1 MVRMEVLRFFISVL
15 VLVSFTSWG
24 QADSPQKLVVA
35 NSKAWKPFSFINQE
49 GKPDG
54 ILIEYWQEFGQKNN
68 IDVEFLLL
76 DWQSSLDAVKDG
88 RADVHAGL
96 LWSEGRDSYLD
107 FTAGIMSIDTQL
119 FISQEHI
126 GSSLDEF
133 MLSKHDNK
141 VGVVA
146 GGYEEEFT
154 KLHFPNLNLVSFAN
168 NKLMIE
174 SAFAGELDAFVADLQ
189 VANFYIHTSQ
199 KAPKFVG
206 VRHLYSGELR
216 AAVAEGNTALQE
228 RISQGINSFDVE
240 DKQKIFNRWMYI
252 NTVYPDYLIPLSALA
267 IGLVTF
273 GYIVTLNIT
282 VKVKTKALEQ
292 ANRELKVLSETDQ
305 LTGLS
310 NRRHF
315 VEELKQRLA
324 SEAAISVMIFDIDD
338 FKNIND
344 TYGHQT
350 GDEVIKSVA
359 HSAADIVPEQHLIGR
374 IGGEEFAIVMCGE
387 EFGKVVDIAE
397 SLCARIRHLSIL
409 DNPSIKVSVSLGCA
423 HYLSNNGEITLSDAD
438 HLMYQSKLEGKDRVT
453 AICYP

>member
-1 MVRMEVLRFFISVL
+1 MEVLRFFISVL

-24 QADSPQKLVVA
+24 QAESPQKLVVA

-49 GKPDG
+49 GQPDG
-54 ILIEYWQEFGQKNN
+54 ILIEYWQEFGHKNN

-76 DWQSSLDAVKDG
+76 DWQSSLEAVKDG

-168 NKLMIE
+168 NKQMIE
-174 SAFAGELDAFVADLQ
+174 SAFAGDLDAFVADLQ

-199 KAPKFVG
+199 KAPKFIG

-216 AAVAEGNTALQE
+216 AAVAEGNTALQQ
-228 RISQGINSFDVE
+228 RISQGINSFGVE

-252 NTVYPDYLIPLSALA
+252 STVYPDYLVPLAALA
-267 IGLVTF
+267 IGIFTF
-273 GYIVTLNIT
+273 GYIVALNIT

-292 ANRELKVLSETDQ
+292 ANRELKTLSETDQ

-315 VEELKQRLA
+315 VSELKQRLA
-324 SEAAISVMIFDIDD
+324 CEGPVTLMIFDIDD
-338 FKNIND
+338 FKKVND
-344 TYGHQT
+344 RYGHST
-350 GDEVIKSVA
+350 GDEVIRKVA
-359 HSAADIVPEQHLIGR
+359 LAANAIVPEQGLIGR
-374 IGGEEFAIVMCGE
+374 IGGEEFAVVICE
-387 EFGKVVDIAE
+387 LEFGKVVDIAE
-397 SLCARIRHLSIL
+397 NICASVRELSVL
-409 DNPSIKVSVSLGCA
+409 DEGELQTSVSLGCA
-423 HYLSNNGEITLSDAD
+423 HYSTNNGEITLSDAD
-438 HLMYQSKLEGKDRVT
+438 HLMYQSKIEGKDRVT

>member
-1 MVRMEVLRFFISVL
+1 MLRFFIGVL
-15 VLVSFTSWG
+15 LLVSCVSWG
-24 QADSPQKLVVA
+24 QEESAQKLVVS
-35 NSKAWKPFSFINQE
+35 NSKAWKPFSFINQDGE
-49 GKPDG
+49 PDG
-54 ILIEYWQEFGQKNN
+54 ILIEYWREFGAKNN
-68 IDVEFLLL
+68 IEIEFLLL
-76 DWQSSLDAVKDG
+76 DWQSSLDAVKNG
-88 RADVHAGL
+88 RADLHAGL
-96 LWSEGRDSYLD
+96 LWSETRDGYLD
-107 FTAGIMSIDTQL
+107 FTSAIMSIDTQL

-133 MLSKHDNK
+133 MLSKHDYL

-154 KLHFPNLNLVSFAN
+154 KLHFPNFHLVSFAN

-199 KAPKFVG
+199 STPKFVG

-216 AAVAEGNTALQE
+216 AAVAEGNSDLQE
-228 RISQGINSFDVE
+228 FVSRGINSFNIE

-252 NTVYPDYLIPLSALA
+252 NTVIPDYLIPLAALA
-267 IGLVTF
+267 IGLVAF

-292 ANRELKVLSETDQ
+292 ANRELKELSETDQ

-315 VEELKQRLA
+315 VDELKVRLA
-324 SEAAISVMIFDIDD
+324 NQGPISVMIFDIDD
-338 FKNIND
+338 FKAIND
-344 TYGHQT
+344 TFGHQT

-359 HSAADIVPEQHLIGR
+359 LTANGIVPSQHLIGR
-374 IGGEEFAIVMCGE
+374 IGGEEFAIVLKGE
-387 EFGKVVDIAE
+387 DFDTAVDIAD
-397 SLCARIRHLSIL
+397 SICSKIRQLSIPNHQ
-409 DNPSIKVSVSLGCA
+409 DIKVSVSLGCA
-423 HYLSNNGEITLSDAD
+423 HYLTNSGEISLSDAD